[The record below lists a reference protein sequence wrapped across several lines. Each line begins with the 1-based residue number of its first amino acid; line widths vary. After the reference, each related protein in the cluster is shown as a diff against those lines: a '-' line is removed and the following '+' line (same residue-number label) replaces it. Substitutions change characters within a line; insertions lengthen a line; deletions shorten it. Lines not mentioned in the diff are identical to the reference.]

1 MLLAAWRDATMM
13 TRATRGQCKGD
24 SAGAATPT
32 ESVTRWSAPPNDN
45 RPIRRARVDLP
56 GRHFARPS
64 YAQRD
69 GVAFRVVRL
78 IWLTA
83 LLARRDPVRIAD
95 YQWRF
100 GMSVRS
106 FRRDIALLRNAG
118 IYIDSAGDGDY
129 RMLCFLMDS
138 DLA

>member
-1 MLLAAWRDATMM
+1 M
-13 TRATRGQCKGD
+13 
-24 SAGAATPT
+24 SP
-32 ESVTRWSAPPNDN
+32 
-45 RPIRRARVDLP
+45 AR
-56 GRHFARPS
+56 HHARPL
-64 YAQRD
+64 YAQRE

-95 YQWRF
+95 YQRRF

-118 IYIDSAGDGDY
+118 LYIDTAGGGDY
-129 RMLCFLMDS
+129 RMLCFLADA
-138 DLA
+138 DG

>member
-1 MLLAAWRDATMM
+1 MTTARFDAPVSM
-13 TRATRGQCKGD
+13 
-24 SAGAATPT
+24 
-32 ESVTRWSAPPNDN
+32 PPA
-45 RPIRRARVDLP
+45 RR
-56 GRHFARPS
+56 HARPP
-64 YAQRD
+64 YAQRE

-83 LLARRDPVRIAD
+83 LLARRDTVRIED
-95 YQWRF
+95 YRRRF

-106 FRRDIALLRNAG
+106 FRRDVALLRNAG
-118 IYIDSAGDGDY
+118 MYIDTAGDGDY

>member
-1 MLLAAWRDATMM
+1 MEISHRMTAARFDAPASTSP
-13 TRATRGQCKGD
+13 A
-24 SAGAATPT
+24 
-32 ESVTRWSAPPNDN
+32 
-45 RPIRRARVDLP
+45 
-56 GRHFARPS
+56 RHFARPP
-64 YAQRD
+64 YAQRE
-69 GVAFRVVRL
+69 GVAFRVLRL

-95 YQWRF
+95 YQRRF

-118 IYIDSAGDGDY
+118 MYIDTAGDGGY

>member
-1 MLLAAWRDATMM
+1 MEISHRMTAARFDAPASM
-13 TRATRGQCKGD
+13 
-24 SAGAATPT
+24 
-32 ESVTRWSAPPNDN
+32 PPA
-45 RPIRRARVDLP
+45 RR
-56 GRHFARPS
+56 HARPP
-64 YAQRD
+64 YAQRE

-95 YQWRF
+95 YQQRF

-106 FRRDIALLRNAG
+106 FRRDIAMLRKAG
-118 IYIDSAGDGDY
+118 MYIEAAAYGDY

-138 DLA
+138 DLAQP